1 MTNMDT
7 DQVFW
12 QFGVTLATVCV
23 PFFLLIGF
31 LNTDSGYRLWVE
43 KTKQLW
49 HWMRPK
55 PKPKDDDEDFELNPV
70 SRTLTV
76 EEGMR
81 MRLGEGVGM
90 RRQSSQQDQ
99 RNSHPNIRKMV
110 EAMGE
115 GRQSGLVRMG
125 TVSFEGATA
134 PINTDGSDERRTSQ
148 ADKKEDDAMTA
159 TTATTTTKDMII
171 DVKDE

>member
-1 MTNMDT
+1 MDT
-7 DQVFW
+7 DQIFW
-12 QFGVTLATVCV
+12 KFGVTLATVCV

-31 LNTDSGYRLWVE
+31 LNTDSGYRLWME

-49 HWMRPK
+49 HWLRPK
-55 PKPKDDDEDFELNPV
+55 PKPKDDAQDFEPSPMNR
-70 SRTLTV
+70 SWSAD
-76 EEGMR
+76 EGMR

-90 RRQSSQQDQ
+90 RRQSSQQEQ
-99 RNSHPNIRKMV
+99 GASHPNIRKMV

-125 TVSFEGATA
+125 TVSFEGARA
-134 PINTDGSDERRTSQ
+134 PKDADGSSERRPSP
-148 ADKKEDDAMTA
+148 AEKKDDDA
-159 TTATTTTKDMII
+159 TTATTTTKDTII